1 MPKYCCKGWIM
12 RGWAIAAEEREWKYR
27 LSIYYVKL
35 LDSGTF
41 TCTTPRGLSNSV
53 NVNIKGWAI
62 AAEERE
68 WKYRLSIYYVKLL
81 DSGTFTCTTPRGL
94 SNSVNVNI
102 KAVHCDRLS
111 LRSHERLSTKIDG
124 HRLGQMAH
132 FTCPAG
138 TIREGPANI
147 TCMANDFCPPAIFQC
162 SWGYQLKGPP
172 DIVCQKNGSWS
183 GAIPECNGQWSG
195 EVPTCQQI
203 ICPKIVVENPYLTL

>member
-1 MPKYCCKGWIM
+1 MDHARPVQL
-12 RGWAIAAEEREWKYR
+12 RR
-27 LSIYYVKL
+27 LLGS
-35 LDSGTF
+35 LD
-41 TCTTPRGLSNSV
+41 PW
-53 NVNIKGWAI
+53 WAI

-147 TCMANDFCPPAIFQC
+147 TCMAN
-162 SWGYQLKGPP
+162 
-172 DIVCQKNGSWS
+172 
-183 GAIPECNGQWSG
+183 
-195 EVPTCQQI
+195 
-203 ICPKIVVENPYLTL
+203 VEKMLFILCCTTLTLVILGVRESGSSRWYRGVLHRAMVLL